1 MHSHAFPFFPGASMN
16 GTAYILGDRA
26 QALANYPHARRV
38 GDFIYVSGVSSRR
51 FDNTHA
57 GVTIKEDGS
66 VQLDIREQTRAVI
79 ENIKAILEAAGAG
92 LENVVDLLVMLVD
105 MDDYAGMNEVYNQ
118 YFNGET
124 GPVRTTCAV
133 HQLPHPNLLIEMKAV
148 AWKRAEAE

>member
-1 MHSHAFPFFPGASMN
+1 MN

-51 FDNTHA
+51 LDNTHA

>member
-1 MHSHAFPFFPGASMN
+1 
-16 GTAYILGDRA
+16 
-26 QALANYPHARRV
+26 
-38 GDFIYVSGVSSRR
+38 
-51 FDNTHA
+51 
-57 GVTIKEDGS
+57 
-66 VQLDIREQTRAVI
+66 
-79 ENIKAILEAAGAG
+79 
-92 LENVVDLLVMLVD
+92 VD